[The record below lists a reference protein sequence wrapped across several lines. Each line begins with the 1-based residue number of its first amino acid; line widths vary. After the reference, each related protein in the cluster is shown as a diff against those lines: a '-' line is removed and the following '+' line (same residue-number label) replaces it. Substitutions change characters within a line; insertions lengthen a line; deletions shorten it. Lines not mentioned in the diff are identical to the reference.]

1 MYILEMV
8 SQNTNN
14 HHKYLA
20 GIFSTKKLANLAADT
35 ELSGWEGIY
44 KPCIHEFIVDSA
56 ATMKQS
62 DAKLRKE
69 DGIGE
74 NPLYSTHHH
83 KF

>member
-44 KPCIHEFIVDSA
+44 MNLASIVRL
-56 ATMKQS
+56 Q
-62 DAKLRKE
+62 
-69 DGIGE
+69 
-74 NPLYSTHHH
+74 
-83 KF
+83 